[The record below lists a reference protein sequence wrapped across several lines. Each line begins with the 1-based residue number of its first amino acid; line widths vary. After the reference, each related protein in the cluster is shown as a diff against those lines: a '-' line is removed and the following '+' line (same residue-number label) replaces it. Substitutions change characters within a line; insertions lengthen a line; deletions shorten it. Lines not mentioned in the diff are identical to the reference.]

1 MKHFK
6 FVVPIY
12 EVDVYLVQVEK
23 GDSYTDIPEEV
34 WDNLG
39 DDVQDGI
46 EGWFD
51 SDKKDSGYT
60 VHDPINSKIYVVF
73 SLPSGLKKKVNTYYH
88 ECYHVTYDIIT
99 QHNIEDVEA
108 AAYLQGFLG
117 EYFHDFMFK

>member
-39 DDVQDGI
+39 DDVQEGI

-51 SDKKDSGYT
+51 SDKR
-60 VHDPINSKIYVVF
+60 P
-73 SLPSGLKKKVNTYYH
+73 
-88 ECYHVTYDIIT
+88 
-99 QHNIEDVEA
+99 
-108 AAYLQGFLG
+108 
-117 EYFHDFMFK
+117 